1 MRILITG
8 VNGLLGQKLISLLAS
23 MPDVELHATGRGVCR
38 IPKGNYTYHRVDLT
52 EEGTLYGLFEQE
64 RPDALIHGAA
74 MTNVDACEETPEECQ
89 LQNVTVVESLIRACI
104 NHDTFMTL
112 VSTDFIF
119 DGNDGPYSEEDTPN
133 PLSEYGRSKLE
144 AEDALRKSSLRWAIA
159 RTILVYGVTSDA
171 RSNIVLWIKKS
182 LEEGNP
188 LQLITDQWRM
198 PTLAEDLAMGCWLM
212 TKKRAKGV
220 FNISGKDLLN
230 PYEIALKTAEVF
242 GLDASLITPTDGSK
256 FTQPAKRPP
265 KTGFVLD
272 KSREILGY
280 EPQSFKEGLD
290 IVKKQLAKK

>member
-1 MRILITG
+1 MQVLITG
-8 VNGLLGQKLISLLAS
+8 ANGLLGQKLISLLAS
-23 MPDVELHATGRGVCR
+23 EPDVELHATGRGPCR
-38 IPKGNYTYHRVDLT
+38 IPDGNYTYHRVDLT
-52 EEGTLYGLFEQE
+52 EEGALYGLFEQE

-74 MTNVDACEETPEECQ
+74 MTNVDACEENPEECQ
-89 LQNVTVVESLIRACI
+89 LQNVTVVESLIRACE

-119 DGNDGPYSEEDTPN
+119 DGNDGPYSEDDTPN
-133 PLSEYGRSKLE
+133 PLSEYGRSKLDAEE
-144 AEDALRKSSLRWAIA
+144 ALQKSNLNWAIA
-159 RTILVYGVTSDA
+159 RTILVYGVTSDE

-182 LEEGNP
+182 LEDKKP

-198 PTLAEDLAMGCWLM
+198 PTLAEDLALGCWLM
-212 TKKRAKGV
+212 TKQQAKGV

-265 KTGFVLD
+265 KTGFILD
-272 KSREILGY
+272 KSRKTLGY
-280 EPQSFKEGLD
+280 EPSSFEEGLE
-290 IVKKQLAKK
+290 ILKEQLAKQ